1 MRKLIILFL
10 ILIIVFTV
18 PGCNIVSNGNPEG
31 INIVTTI
38 FPPYDFVRE
47 IAGDKV
53 NITLLLPPGTESH
66 SYEPTPQDIIKI
78 ENCDLF
84 IYNGGKSESWV
95 NTVLE
100 SMKSDINTLAMM
112 DNVTVVE
119 EKIVEGMKADDGV
132 NNETEYDEHIW
143 TSPKNSQ
150 KIVSAISD
158 VLCKIDPDNRD
169 IYTANTA
176 AYIGRLTVLD
186 NEFRSLAQNAAYK
199 TLIFGDRFPFRYFA
213 DEYSFNY
220 YAAFPGCNTETEPS
234 AASLAFLIDKV
245 KAEKVST
252 VFYIEYSNHLIADS
266 ISEATGAKTALL
278 HSCHTVS
285 KDDIDAGAS
294 YISLMEQNLNTL
306 KVALG

>member
-1 MRKLIILFL
+1 MRKSIILFL

-18 PGCNIVSNGNPEG
+18 SGCNNVPSDNPKG

-95 NTVLE
+95 KTVLD
-100 SMKSDINTLAMM
+100 SMERDINTLAMM

-119 EKIVEGMKADDGV
+119 EKIVEGMKANDGV
-132 NNETEYDEHIW
+132 NNGTEYDEHIW

-158 VLCKIDPDNRD
+158 ALSKIDPDNKD

-176 AYIGRLTVLD
+176 AYIGRLAVLD

-213 DEYSFNY
+213 DEYGFNY

-252 VFYIEYSNHLIADS
+252 IFYIEYSNHLIADS